1 MIHVIVHGSLLPVLR
16 GQMLAYEAWMHY
28 CLGVLGFARGMYI
41 CTVYLHICTLSI
53 TNVI

>member
-28 CLGVLGFARGMYI
+28 CLGVLGFARVCTYVQYIYI
-41 CTVYLHICTLSI
+41 CVHYLLQM
-53 TNVI
+53 